1 MRNLAEPELGTTL
14 EETMPNTHVAN
25 TRIRVGIKGP
35 NEEALS
41 SFDWESSL
49 EELEVP

>member
-1 MRNLAEPELGTTL
+1 MVTTL

-35 NEEALS
+35 DEEALS

-49 EELEVP
+49 EEQEVP